1 MSPHHKVM
9 SLGHIDLISLHP
21 KGEVLSAANALNLLA
36 FIKGLLC
43 IGEQITVGT
52 VLVLP
57 QSSLWYCYNPLVMQ
71 SLRVVETLKLVCT
84 MH

>member
-1 MSPHHKVM
+1 M
-9 SLGHIDLISLHP
+9 GHIDLISLHP

-43 IGEQITVGT
+43 IGAEITVGT
-52 VLVLP
+52 VLVLL
-57 QSSLWYCYNPLVMQ
+57 QSSWWYYYNPLVMQ
-71 SLRVVETLKLVCT
+71 SSRAVETLKLVCT

>member
-21 KGEVLSAANALNLLA
+21 KGEVLSAVNALNLLA

-43 IGEQITVGT
+43 IGEQIT